1 MVLGIDWGI
10 GGCLLDM
17 GKTIGRVSSLETDE
31 NDEFSKSVIF
41 FWTFLE
47 AQNRLI
53 DGPKDKL
60 GHWGMSFGHGEHD
73 GKGPRT

>member
-1 MVLGIDWGI
+1 M
-10 GGCLLDM
+10 
-17 GKTIGRVSSLETDE
+17 GRVSKPETGE

-53 DGPKDKL
+53 DGPRD
-60 GHWGMSFGHGEHD
+60 
-73 GKGPRT
+73 